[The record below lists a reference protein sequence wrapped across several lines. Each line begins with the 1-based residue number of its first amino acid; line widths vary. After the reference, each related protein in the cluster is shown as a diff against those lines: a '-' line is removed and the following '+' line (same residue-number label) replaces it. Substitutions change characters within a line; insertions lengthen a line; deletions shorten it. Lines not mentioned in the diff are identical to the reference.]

1 MTSISSV
8 PRTSYHMNVGIK
20 CMIKVPIFS
29 PIFPLGWLVFP
40 PPEVQI
46 ITQLGLIQL
55 SKGSN
60 TTRLPLSPK
69 TLPVVI
75 KPSWQHTFGLVWPP
89 CPPPPLPPRNILS
102 GTYLGTY
109 MVLFSY
115 GSCICT
121 VAFHVMTSLQSCVGF
136 GGSVGFDFIWYSPLG
151 EVCYWEINGPFWHI
165 LLLFSCTAALF
176 LSVNGKRALLD
187 VCGFTNKYLLYSSFF
202 SNNIEGDY
210 ISTVRRSMTIE
221 MSWVHMELRTV
232 QIDPLYVTLLCE
244 KISNAS
250 QMEYIIQKSNTINS
264 TKCIQ
269 LD

>member
-1 MTSISSV
+1 MVKI
-8 PRTSYHMNVGIK
+8 PICCPIFIQLVGIPS
-20 CMIKVPIFS
+20 IWS
-29 PIFPLGWLVFP
+29 PDYYTSGARP
-40 PPEVQI
+40 
-46 ITQLGLIQL
+46 T
-55 SKGSN
+55 SKDS
-60 TTRLPLSPK
+60 
-69 TLPVVI
+69 
-75 KPSWQHTFGLVWPP
+75 FG
-89 CPPPPLPPRNILS
+89 
-102 GTYLGTY
+102 
-109 MVLFSY
+109 F
-115 GSCICT
+115 
-121 VAFHVMTSLQSCVGF
+121 A
-136 GGSVGFDFIWYSPLG
+136 FIWYPSLG
-151 EVCYWEINGPFWHI
+151 EFCYWKINGPVWHI
-165 LLLFSCTAALF
+165 LLLFSCTTSLF

-232 QIDPLYVTLLCE
+232 QIDTLYVTLLCE